1 MFCAQIHSM
10 QLAVS
15 RFRAIEKTATD
26 KGNDIKVHDAI
37 YDTQNLSFHC
47 SISWLQRLLFFIPQ
61 ALAEN
66 DYETELAASVV
77 RAKDIGI
84 RFDQI
89 GALDDVKTTL
99 KELIIL
105 PLKRP
110 ELFSKG
116 NLRKVLKDTS
126 LLIWLHCK

>member
-1 MFCAQIHSM
+1 
-10 QLAVS
+10 
-15 RFRAIEKTATD
+15 
-26 KGNDIKVHDAI
+26 
-37 YDTQNLSFHC
+37 
-47 SISWLQRLLFFIPQ
+47 
-61 ALAEN
+61 LAEN
-66 DYETELAASVV
+66 DYETELATSVV

-116 NLRKVLKDTS
+116 NLRKVHKDFSTV
-126 LLIWLHCK
+126 LCLFAY